1 MSQRIRELVKES
13 AEKAVGYDQKGEYNL
28 AVQHYLRSFDH
39 LMTLVKYSDNK
50 KLSEYYAETAEKYL
64 NRVYEIKDKKLIR
77 QTESTSKVDGE
88 IKEAIDGTLL
98 MEKPNVS
105 WDDIAG
111 LKEAKRAVEDAVI
124 IPMKRRDLFEGRES
138 YRAML
143 LHGPPGCGKTLL
155 AKAAASECDLPFF
168 ILSAADIMDKFVGES
183 EKRIQALF
191 AQAREH
197 QPSIIFIDEFDA
209 LAPGEEANSSPVSD
223 RIMGEVSTQLDGAK
237 SKSDDRFLFW
247 GATNSP
253 WKLAPRI
260 IRRFS
265 RRIHIPLPDYDARLE
280 IFKINI
286 FKKPKINV
294 AEDVR
299 LDELAKITEGYS
311 GDDIKKLCMDVW
323 YIPIHE
329 LMDEGTIDSGMP
341 RKVNRNDFLS
351 ALKNRKNSVTP
362 EVARRYVEWAAQ
374 MDTM

>member
-1 MSQRIRELVKES
+1 MSQKISILAKEN
-13 AEKAVGYDQKGEYNL
+13 AEKAVEYDHNGKYNL
-28 AVQHYLRSFDH
+28 AVQHYLSSFDH
-39 LMTLVKYSDNK
+39 LMTLVKYTDNK

-64 NRVYEIKDKKLIR
+64 NRVYEIKEKKLIR
-77 QTESTSKVDGE
+77 QTESTSTDDGGIIE
-88 IKEAIDGTLL
+88 VIDGTLL
-98 MEKPNVS
+98 KEKPNVS

-111 LKEAKRAVEDAVI
+111 LKEAKRAVEDAII

-143 LHGPPGCGKTLL
+143 LHGPPGCGKTML
-155 AKAAASECDLPFF
+155 AKAAASECNLPFF
-168 ILSAADIMDKFVGES
+168 SLSAADIMDKFVGES

-191 AQAREH
+191 SQAREY

-209 LAPGEEANSSPVSD
+209 LAPGESASSSPVTE
-223 RIMGEVSTQLDGAK
+223 RIMGEVSAQLDGAK

-280 IFKINI
+280 IFKINVY
-286 FKKPKINV
+286 KKPKMNI

-299 LDELAKITEGYS
+299 LDELARITEGYS

-329 LMDEGTIDSGMP
+329 LMDSGTIDTGTP

-351 ALKNRKNSVTP
+351 ALKNRRNSVTP
-362 EVARRYVEWAAQ
+362 EVARRYVEWAAL